1 MWVIL
6 IIYWYDIAL
15 KDLTKNILIYV
26 EESFSEVY
34 FSAVMD

>member
-1 MWVIL
+1 M
-6 IIYWYDIAL
+6 YWYYIVL

-34 FSAVMD
+34 FSAVTD